1 MKMEF
6 NKLIETRRSVR
17 AYEDTLID
25 RETLE
30 RILKAAQMAPS
41 WKNQQTSRVYA
52 LITPEKLED
61 LRGKILPSFN
71 AKSSAGAC
79 LLVTTF
85 VKDVVGFGPDGPA
98 NELGNYWGA
107 YDLGLHDAYMILAA
121 ANEGYDTLIMGL
133 RDEKAIREALSVPE
147 NEVIVSVI
155 ALGKRAQQ
163 PMLRPRKDLYETV
176 QII

>member
-1 MKMEF
+1 MEF
-6 NKLIETRRSVR
+6 TELIRIRRSVR
-17 AYEDTLID
+17 AYQEHIID

-30 RILKAAQMAPS
+30 KILKEAQMAPS

-52 LITPEKLED
+52 LITPESLEE
-61 LRGKILPSFN
+61 LRTKILPSFN

-121 ANEGYDTLIMGL
+121 ADEGYDTLIMGL
-133 RDEKAIREALSVPE
+133 RDEAAIRRELEIPE

-155 ALGKRAQQ
+155 ALGKRAQE
-163 PMLRPRKDLYETV
+163 PSLRPRLELSDTV
-176 QII
+176 RMI

>member
-1 MKMEF
+1 MEF
-6 NKLIETRRSVR
+6 TDLITRRRSVR
-17 AYEDTLID
+17 SYQDQVID
-25 RETLE
+25 HETLVK
-30 RILKAAQMAPS
+30 ILKEAQMAPS

-52 LITPEKLED
+52 LETPETLEE

-133 RDEKAIREALSVPE
+133 RDEKAIRECLQVPE

-155 ALGKRAQQ
+155 ALGKRAQE
-163 PMLRPRKDLYETV
+163 PVLRPRLELADTV
-176 QII
+176 RFF